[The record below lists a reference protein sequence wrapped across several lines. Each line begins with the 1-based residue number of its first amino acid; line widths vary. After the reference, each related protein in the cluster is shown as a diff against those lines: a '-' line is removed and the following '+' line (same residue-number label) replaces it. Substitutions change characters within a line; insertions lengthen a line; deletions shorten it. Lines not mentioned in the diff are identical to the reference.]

1 MIDWCQVRHWVNGLV
16 LLAMLLMPVMMIF
29 ASAMRKMSR
38 RGACGFIFSVIVA
51 AVAADKVNVPENL
64 RGALSPSIF
73 LPCGST
79 SLLDDDPPVYTNP
92 VRFAS
97 FSYSDGTMEAAIAW
111 DWDWAPGARY
121 HFVNLYG
128 SYALQSGRRIEV
140 DRIEIE
146 RWGQVTNHSFSIC
159 WPTVFSNAVISGS
172 FPTNATLDAGFLWGL
187 PELDT
192 DGDGIDDAEE
202 MCVYRTRWD
211 LRDSDG
217 DGISD
222 YDELFHYETDPM
234 NLDTDGDCMP
244 DGWELR
250 SRLDPCDPSDA
261 FDDLDMDGLSNFE
274 EALFGT
280 RADLRDTDG
289 DLISDYDE
297 IYLYGTDPCLADT
310 DGDGMDDRAEIVA
323 GFDPCFAGEYHGPE
337 RPIGFNPGAYCTVG
351 ITAAAPMTWI
361 RFEGDGESDL
371 ADPSFFIRTN
381 ETVNVTLL
389 MGKTYRV
396 LATNEIGV
404 VSIGDP
410 GITVVTN
417 APGDLTIVRPVT
429 VLVAPRYNLMLLG
442 AGPAE
447 SDGSFRMQ
455 VSPAVG
461 GTFEWT
467 NTCCT
472 ITSRGDSFWFACG
485 GECSCSGCYASG
497 WLVYEGYALPC
508 LGGFCGCPHE
518 DDEPRTEED
527 DQAHAA
533 GVELSFS
540 KRAVIFEDAYTNA
553 PGEVVARRSTVTAL
567 SCTAHGGP
575 RGARLSLSL
584 AGAEKLV
591 AISGPDFP
599 SSARFIPPG
608 QKLDFAIEYEGL
620 LPSDAVNDIVAS
632 ATLIEEETDAR
643 HFASNTVTSVCLQLV
658 AIYEAPENPNPSRH
672 VYGVGEK
679 VRFKVTPISQNVSI
693 TTEKL
698 DVRDRYYDYELF
710 DGDST
715 TVYGNVEHIYVCPIS
730 ANYHPPIKVRCFGVM
745 YEPLIA
751 IVEPNEV
758 ITKGASW
765 GENAVDIFYSGN
777 RKCWPSGDV
786 GSACLV
792 TTNYIGPMTVSFL
805 GISVSEV
812 PCQIEDIVTGCY
824 TNGHYR
830 THTGPTEEDTGAG
843 AGKGYYIKPGNFWFV
858 DSAVQGRAERN
869 WSPDSC
875 LSWNIPIGWHRIHF
889 SGEGWHLAL
898 VADKENYGVNNSR
911 ELIIGGRFDAY
922 KQVWHIDLNG
932 TCRTDKFG
940 HWISRSRNCRVILDG
955 QVLQTSHNE

>member
-1 MIDWCQVRHWVNGLV
+1 MIDWYQVRHWVNGLV

-29 ASAMRKMSR
+29 SSAMRKMSR

-92 VRFAS
+92 VRFTS
-97 FSYSDGTMEAAIAW
+97 FAYSDGTMEAAIAW

-310 DGDGMDDRAEIVA
+310 DGDGMDDRAEIIA

-351 ITAAAPMTWI
+351 ITATEPMTWI

-371 ADPSFFIRTN
+371 PDPSFFIRTN

-429 VLVAPRYNLMLLG
+429 VSAAPRYDFMLLG
-442 AGPAE
+442 AAPTG
-447 SDGSFRMQ
+447 SGGSFRMY

-461 GTFEWT
+461 GSFEWT

-485 GECSCSGCYASG
+485 GECSCSGCCASG
-497 WLVYEGYALPC
+497 WLVYEGYVLPC

-540 KRAVIFEDAYTNA
+540 RRAVIFEDAYTNA
-553 PGEVVARRSTVTAL
+553 PGEVVARRSTMTTL

-620 LPSDAVNDIVAS
+620 LPSAAVNDIVAS
-632 ATLIEEETDAR
+632 ATLVEEETNAR
-643 HFASNTVTSVCLQLV
+643 FVASNVVTSVCVEFEAL
-658 AIYEAPENPNPSRH
+658 YDAPENSCRNRH
-672 VYGVGEK
+672 HVGVGELMYCYLNPALTGI
-679 VRFKVTPISQNVSI
+679 VVIPVDAKVTGAGGSRILEWGVSGINHAVTVKYGSVAYTPSVSVLAPQDVQGVNPSYRVYGISQGQAGCLTLVQKFKI
-693 TTEKL
+693 L
-698 DVRDRYYDYELF
+698 
-710 DGDST
+710 
-715 TVYGNVEHIYVCPIS
+715 
-730 ANYHPPIKVRCFGVM
+730 
-745 YEPLIA
+745 PL
-751 IVEPNEV
+751 
-758 ITKGASW
+758 S
-765 GENAVDIFYSGN
+765 
-777 RKCWPSGDV
+777 
-786 GSACLV
+786 
-792 TTNYIGPMTVSFL
+792 VSFSR
-805 GISVSEV
+805 IRIEEV
-812 PCQIEDIVTGCY
+812 PCDDEIPAVGYFTYLPTNMVPRVHNED
-824 TNGHYR
+824 
-830 THTGPTEEDTGAG
+830 AG
-843 AGKGYYIKPGNFWFV
+843 AGNWLSVGDDNIADGLDIAGAGFPLPRLTVGGEISGDSSCEWKDGNLQWRIPFGWNNQNATNGDPPAGTFAEGV
-858 DSAVQGRAERN
+858 RQVFSMSQDGDFGVSKLSNAVLRKVN
-869 WSPDSC
+869 
-875 LSWNIPIGWHRIHF
+875 
-889 SGEGWHLAL
+889 GE
-898 VADKENYGVNNSR
+898 VYFNGV
-911 ELIIGGRFDAY
+911 
-922 KQVWHIDLNG
+922 
-932 TCRTDKFG
+932 
-940 HWISRSRNCRVILDG
+940 RV
-955 QVLQTSHNE
+955 E